1 VMGKSEKEPY
11 PSGDPTT
18 TPTFLVTGATSGLG
32 EAIATQ
38 LADRRARVLLGA
50 RTAERGDAAVNRI
63 RSQVPDAD
71 LAVAPAD
78 LSLMREVR
86 SLAYDVM
93 KTTTRLDGLI
103 LNAAEAHSGIV
114 LTDEG
119 IETNFATNHLSGFL
133 LTHLLLP
140 LLQSS
145 APARVVVVSSSVHAQ
160 VRMVDLNSVVT
171 GAPLT
176 PDSYR
181 TSKLLNILFVHE
193 LARRLQGRQI
203 TANAADPGFVRT
215 NLGRHATGGRHV
227 LLTLTRPIQVSPD
240 RAAATPVYLATSVEV
255 ADATGGYYAGGQP
268 AEVSELAKNTK
279 LARRLWA
286 VSAQALVNRRL
297 ATLNEM
303 IAFG

>member
-1 VMGKSEKEPY
+1 
-11 PSGDPTT
+11 
-18 TPTFLVTGATSGLG
+18 VTGATSGLG
-32 EAIATQ
+32 EAIVTQ
-38 LADRRARVLLGA
+38 LAEGGARVLVGA
-50 RTAERGDAAVNRI
+50 RNAERGEAAAERI
-63 RSQVPDAD
+63 RSRVPDAD
-71 LAVAPAD
+71 LVLAPAD
-78 LSLMREVR
+78 LSLMTQAR

-93 KTTTRLDGLI
+93 ETAPRLDGLI
-103 LNAAEAHSGIV
+103 LNAAEARRGIV
-114 LTDEG
+114 LTEEG
-119 IETNFATNHLSGFL
+119 IETNFATNHLAGFL

-140 LLQSS
+140 LLHSS
-145 APARVVVVSSSVHAQ
+145 APARVVVISSSVHAQ
-160 VRMVDLNSVVT
+160 VKMVDLNSVIT

-193 LARRLQGRQI
+193 LARRLQGKGI

-227 LLTLTRPIQVSPD
+227 LLTLTRPMQVSPE
-240 RAAATPVYLATSVEV
+240 RAAATPVYLATSGDV
-255 ADATGGYYAGGQP
+255 AEANGGYYAGGQP
-268 AEVSELAKNTK
+268 AEVSELAKNPK

>member
-1 VMGKSEKEPY
+1 
-11 PSGDPTT
+11 
-18 TPTFLVTGATSGLG
+18 VTGATSGIG

-38 LADRRARVLLGA
+38 LAERGARVLVGA
-50 RTAERGDAAVNRI
+50 RTTERGEVAADRI
-63 RSQVPDAD
+63 RSRAPNAD
-71 LAVAPAD
+71 LGVAAAD
-78 LSLMREVR
+78 LSLMQEVR
-86 SLAYDVM
+86 SFAYRIMDD
-93 KTTTRLDGLI
+93 TPRLDALI
-103 LNAAEAHSGIV
+103 LNAAEARSDLV

-119 IETNFATNHLSGFL
+119 IETNFATNHLAGFL

-140 LLQSS
+140 LLRSS
-145 APARVVVVSSSVHAQ
+145 APARVVVITSSVHSQ

-181 TSKLLNILFVHE
+181 TSKLLNILFVQE
-193 LARRLQGRQI
+193 LARRLPSTVI

-215 NLGRHATGGRHV
+215 NLGRYATARRRM
-227 LLTLTRPIQVSPD
+227 LLTVTRPMQASPEK
-240 RAAATPVYLATSVEV
+240 AAFTPVYLATSSEV
-255 ADATGGYYAGGQP
+255 AGVTGRYYAEGRP
-268 AEVSELAKNTK
+268 KELSGLAANAK

-286 VSAQALVNRRL
+286 VSAQALVSRGL

>member
-1 VMGKSEKEPY
+1 VTDESAGSEPR
-11 PSGDPTT
+11 
-18 TPTFLVTGATSGLG
+18 PTFLVTGATSGIG

-38 LADRRARVLLGA
+38 LGERGARVLMGA
-50 RTAERGDAAVNRI
+50 RTAERGREAADRVRA
-63 RSQVPDAD
+63 RVPDAD
-71 LAVAPAD
+71 LQVAAAD
-78 LSLMREVR
+78 LSLMQEVR
-86 SLAYDVM
+86 SLAYQIMDS
-93 KTTTRLDGLI
+93 TPRLDGLI
-103 LNAAEAHSGIV
+103 LNAAEAHSDLV

-119 IETNFATNHLSGFL
+119 IETNFATNHLAGFL

-140 LLQSS
+140 LLRSS
-145 APARVVVVSSSVHAQ
+145 APARVVVISSSVHSQ

-181 TSKLLNILFVHE
+181 TSKLLNILFVQE
-193 LARRLQGRQI
+193 LARRLQSTGI
-203 TANAADPGFVRT
+203 TANAVDPGFVRT
-215 NLGRHATGGRHV
+215 NLGRYATGRRRV
-227 LLTLTRPIQVSPD
+227 LLSVTRPMQSSPE
-240 RAAATPVYLATSVEV
+240 RAAITAVYLATSPEV
-255 ADATGGYYAGGQP
+255 AGVTGGYYADGRP

-286 VSAQALVNRRL
+286 VSAQALVSRRL